1 MTSEKV
7 RVVVGDD
14 HPMFREGVV
23 RALVSSGEIDV
34 VAEAE
39 DGLEALELIR
49 THQPQ
54 VALLDYR
61 MPGMDGAEV
70 AAAVTRDELPTRVL
84 LVSAHDESAIVYKA
98 LQEGAAGFLPKES
111 TRSELVSAV
120 LRCAKGKDVIAPEL
134 AAGLA
139 SEIRRRNEPDVPA
152 LSPREREVLKLIA
165 GGQQHSRHGQGAV
178 PRAVDGQDPRA
189 TALREARR
197 QRPRRRG
204 GRGHAPQTAGL
215 AADARSTTTVD
226 NPFHSFI
233 DYFAAEPVRV
243 SAILRLPLIGLIAV
257 LVWIWEVDHWL
268 PELYAVILGVYAV
281 AAVLWLIAVFRGP
294 VPRWADWAST
304 IVDLLVIVAL
314 CLVSGGATSALL
326 PVFFLLPISVAFGD
340 RPALTAIFGIVTA
353 VGYLAVWIFYSK
365 RDDRIGLPNIVYTH
379 FGFLLWLAVATTALC
394 FVLARRSLR
403 VRALQEVRRQL
414 VSEAMQADE
423 RRNREVAEH
432 LHDGPLQ
439 TLLAARL
446 ELDEARERNPD
457 PALDMVYEALQET
470 ATGLRSTVTRAA
482 PAGAGPARAH
492 TCAARDGE
500 AVRVSHRRR
509 RRRRP
514 RGSG

>member
-1 MTSEKV
+1 M
-7 RVVVGDD
+7 
-14 HPMFREGVV
+14 
-23 RALVSSGEIDV
+23 
-34 VAEAE
+34 
-39 DGLEALELIR
+39 
-49 THQPQ
+49 
-54 VALLDYR
+54 
-61 MPGMDGAEV
+61 
-70 AAAVTRDELPTRVL
+70 
-84 LVSAHDESAIVYKA
+84 
-98 LQEGAAGFLPKES
+98 
-111 TRSELVSAV
+111 
-120 LRCAKGKDVIAPEL
+120 
-134 AAGLA
+134 
-139 SEIRRRNEPDVPA
+139 
-152 LSPREREVLKLIA
+152 
-165 GGQQHSRHGQGAV
+165 
-178 PRAVDGQDPRA
+178 
-189 TALREARR
+189 
-197 QRPRRRG
+197 
-204 GRGHAPQTAGL
+204 
-215 AADARSTTTVD
+215 D
-226 NPFHSFI
+226 NPFHWFV
-233 DYFAAEPVRV
+233 DYLATEPVRV

-340 RPALTAIFGIVTA
+340 RPTLTAIFGIVTA

-394 FVLARRSLR
+394 FVLARRAVR
-403 VRALQEVRRQL
+403 VKALQEVRRQL

-470 ATGLRSTVTRAA
+470 ATGLRSTVTELHPQVLAQLGLTPALREMVKQFQARTQIAVDADLEEVGKPESQQLLHRAA
-482 PAGAGPARAH
+482 RELLTNVGKHAGARSVHIGLKRKGNRLTLTITDDGRGFDPDVVGQSVADGHIGLGSLLARFDAMGGAMDIDSQAGGG
-492 TCAARDGE
+492 T
-500 AVRVSHRRR
+500 RVTVTS
-509 RRRRP
+509 P
-514 RGSG
+514 PEPVTS

>member
-1 MTSEKV
+1 M
-7 RVVVGDD
+7 
-14 HPMFREGVV
+14 
-23 RALVSSGEIDV
+23 
-34 VAEAE
+34 
-39 DGLEALELIR
+39 
-49 THQPQ
+49 
-54 VALLDYR
+54 
-61 MPGMDGAEV
+61 
-70 AAAVTRDELPTRVL
+70 
-84 LVSAHDESAIVYKA
+84 
-98 LQEGAAGFLPKES
+98 
-111 TRSELVSAV
+111 
-120 LRCAKGKDVIAPEL
+120 
-134 AAGLA
+134 
-139 SEIRRRNEPDVPA
+139 
-152 LSPREREVLKLIA
+152 
-165 GGQQHSRHGQGAV
+165 
-178 PRAVDGQDPRA
+178 
-189 TALREARR
+189 
-197 QRPRRRG
+197 
-204 GRGHAPQTAGL
+204 
-215 AADARSTTTVD
+215 D
-226 NPFHSFI
+226 NPFHSVI
-233 DYFAAEPVRV
+233 DHLATEPVRV

-268 PELYAVILGVYAV
+268 PELYAVILGVYAA
-281 AAVLWLIAVFRGP
+281 AAVLWLIAVLRGP

-394 FVLARRSLR
+394 FVLARRTLR

-470 ATGLRSTVTRAA
+470 ATGLRSTVTQLHPQVLAQLGLTPALRELLKQFETRTQIAVDADLEEVGKPESQQLLHRAA
-482 PAGAGPARAH
+482 RELLTNVGKHSGAKAVHVGLKRKGNRLKLTITDDGRGFDPAVVGQSVADGHIGLGSLLARFDAMGGAMDIDSQAGGGTRVTVTSPPEPATASS
-492 TCAARDGE
+492 AL
-500 AVRVSHRRR
+500 SQ
-509 RRRRP
+509 
-514 RGSG
+514 

>member
-1 MTSEKV
+1 
-7 RVVVGDD
+7 VVN
-14 HPMFREGVV
+14 P
-23 RALVSSGEIDV
+23 S
-34 VAEAE
+34 
-39 DGLEALELIR
+39 
-49 THQPQ
+49 
-54 VALLDYR
+54 
-61 MPGMDGAEV
+61 
-70 AAAVTRDELPTRVL
+70 
-84 LVSAHDESAIVYKA
+84 
-98 LQEGAAGFLPKES
+98 
-111 TRSELVSAV
+111 
-120 LRCAKGKDVIAPEL
+120 
-134 AAGLA
+134 
-139 SEIRRRNEPDVPA
+139 
-152 LSPREREVLKLIA
+152 
-165 GGQQHSRHGQGAV
+165 HSV
-178 PRAVDGQDPRA
+178 
-189 TALREARR
+189 
-197 QRPRRRG
+197 
-204 GRGHAPQTAGL
+204 
-215 AADARSTTTVD
+215 
-226 NPFHSFI
+226 I
-233 DYFAAEPVRV
+233 DYLATEPVRV

-394 FVLARRSLR
+394 FVLARRSVR

-423 RRNREVAEH
+423 RRDREVAEH

-457 PALDMVYEALQET
+457 PALDMVYQALQET
-470 ATGLRSTVTRAA
+470 ATGLRSTVTQLHPQVLAQLGLTPALRELLKQFEARTQVAVDADLEEVGKPHSQQLLHRAA
-482 PAGAGPARAH
+482 RELLTNVVKHAGAKN
-492 TCAARDGE
+492 
-500 AVRVSHRRR
+500 VRVGLKRKGDRLQLTITDDG
-509 RRRRP
+509 
-514 RGSG
+514 RGFDPAVVGQSVADGHIGLGSLSARFDAMGGAMDIDSKAGGGTRVIVTSPPEPATSSSALER

>member
-1 MTSEKV
+1 
-7 RVVVGDD
+7 
-14 HPMFREGVV
+14 
-23 RALVSSGEIDV
+23 
-34 VAEAE
+34 
-39 DGLEALELIR
+39 
-49 THQPQ
+49 
-54 VALLDYR
+54 
-61 MPGMDGAEV
+61 
-70 AAAVTRDELPTRVL
+70 
-84 LVSAHDESAIVYKA
+84 
-98 LQEGAAGFLPKES
+98 
-111 TRSELVSAV
+111 
-120 LRCAKGKDVIAPEL
+120 
-134 AAGLA
+134 
-139 SEIRRRNEPDVPA
+139 
-152 LSPREREVLKLIA
+152 
-165 GGQQHSRHGQGAV
+165 
-178 PRAVDGQDPRA
+178 
-189 TALREARR
+189 
-197 QRPRRRG
+197 
-204 GRGHAPQTAGL
+204 
-215 AADARSTTTVD
+215 VD
-226 NPFHSFI
+226 NPFHWVL
-233 DYFAAEPVRV
+233 DHLATEPVRV

-281 AAVLWLIAVFRGP
+281 AAVLWLIAVLRGP

-394 FVLARRSLR
+394 FVLARRAVR

-470 ATGLRSTVTRAA
+470 ATGLRSTVTQLHPQVLAQLGLTPALRELLKQFETRTQIAVDADLEEVGKPESQQLLHRAA
-482 PAGAGPARAH
+482 RELLTNVGKHSGAKAVHVGLKRRGNRLKLTITDDGRGFDPAVVGQSVADGHIGLGSLLARFDAMGGAMDIDSQSGAGTRVTVTSPPEPATSPAEE
-492 TCAARDGE
+492 T
-500 AVRVSHRRR
+500 
-509 RRRRP
+509 
-514 RGSG
+514 

>member
-1 MTSEKV
+1 M
-7 RVVVGDD
+7 
-14 HPMFREGVV
+14 
-23 RALVSSGEIDV
+23 
-34 VAEAE
+34 
-39 DGLEALELIR
+39 
-49 THQPQ
+49 
-54 VALLDYR
+54 
-61 MPGMDGAEV
+61 
-70 AAAVTRDELPTRVL
+70 
-84 LVSAHDESAIVYKA
+84 
-98 LQEGAAGFLPKES
+98 
-111 TRSELVSAV
+111 
-120 LRCAKGKDVIAPEL
+120 
-134 AAGLA
+134 
-139 SEIRRRNEPDVPA
+139 
-152 LSPREREVLKLIA
+152 
-165 GGQQHSRHGQGAV
+165 
-178 PRAVDGQDPRA
+178 
-189 TALREARR
+189 
-197 QRPRRRG
+197 
-204 GRGHAPQTAGL
+204 
-215 AADARSTTTVD
+215 D
-226 NPFHSFI
+226 NPFHWFV
-233 DYFAAEPVRV
+233 DYLATEPVRV

-403 VRALQEVRRQL
+403 VKALQEVRRQL

-470 ATGLRSTVTRAA
+470 ATGLRSTVTELHPQVLAQLGLTPALREMLKQFEARTQIAVDADLEEVGKPESQQLLHRAA
-482 PAGAGPARAH
+482 RELLTNVGKHAGAKTVHVGLTRKGNRLKMTITDDGRGFDPGVVGQSVADGHIGLGSLLARFDAMGGAMDIDSQVGGG
-492 TCAARDGE
+492 T
-500 AVRVSHRRR
+500 RVTVTSPPEPTTSSSALSR
-509 RRRRP
+509 
-514 RGSG
+514 